1 MKKTIILLV
10 LIFNSLSY
18 SVYTGFGYI
27 TEPKFTNPDKWSDF
41 KTMHKVTDDISLLM
55 SYEEFKKVVP
65 QKEYYRDNDGVDDT
79 VFYYEKV
86 KDPFGNYARASF
98 YFGKNMLMSSIFEYD
113 TTVKEHK
120 KMDAEIRKLYSK
132 RKGYTKLQNAYASAT
147 FLYNSGTLMYIKFVP
162 DNNNYSSNTGKTLI
176 HIQVSSALNIAKY
189 LQEIQMLNRI
199 GD

>member
-1 MKKTIILLV
+1 MKKTIILSV

-18 SVYTGFGYI
+18 SAYTGFGYI

-65 QKEYYRDNDGVDDT
+65 QKEYYRDNDGVGDT
-79 VFYYEKV
+79 VFYYEEV

>member
-1 MKKTIILLV
+1 MKKTIILSV

-18 SVYTGFGYI
+18 SAYTGFGYI

-55 SYEEFKKVVP
+55 SYEEFKKVVS
-65 QKEYYRDNDGVDDT
+65 QEEYHRDNDGADDT

-162 DNNNYSSNTGKTLI
+162 DNNNYSSSTGKTLI

>member
-18 SVYTGFGYI
+18 SAYTGFGYI
-27 TEPKFTNPDKWSDF
+27 TEPKFTSPDKWSDF

-55 SYEEFKKVVP
+55 SYEEFKKVVS
-65 QKEYYRDNDGVDDT
+65 QEEYYRDNDGVDDT

-98 YFGKNMLMSSIFEYD
+98 YFAKNMLMSSIFEYD

-120 KMDAEIRKLYSK
+120 KMDSEIRKLYSK

>member
-1 MKKTIILLV
+1 MKKTIILSV

-18 SVYTGFGYI
+18 SAYTGFGYI

-41 KTMHKVTDDISLLM
+41 KTMYKVTDDISLLM

-86 KDPFGNYARASF
+86 KDPFGNYARGSF
-98 YFGKNMLMSSIFEYD
+98 YFAKNILMSSIFEYD

>member
-18 SVYTGFGYI
+18 SAYTEFGYI
-27 TEPKFTNPDKWSDF
+27 TEPKFTSSDKWSDF

-55 SYEEFKKVVP
+55 SYEEFKKVVS
-65 QKEYYRDNDGVDDT
+65 QEEYYRDNDGVDDT

-162 DNNNYSSNTGKTLI
+162 DNNNYSSSTGKTLI
-176 HIQVSSALNIAKY
+176 HIQISSALNIAKY

>member
-1 MKKTIILLV
+1 MKKTIILSV

-18 SVYTGFGYI
+18 SAYTGFGYI

-98 YFGKNMLMSSIFEYD
+98 YFAKNILMSSIFEYD

-162 DNNNYSSNTGKTLI
+162 DNNNYSSNNGKTLI

>member
-1 MKKTIILLV
+1 MKKTIILSV

-18 SVYTGFGYI
+18 SAYTGFGYI

-86 KDPFGNYARASF
+86 KDPFGNYARGSF
-98 YFGKNMLMSSIFEYD
+98 YFAKNILMSSNFEYD

-189 LQEIQMLNRI
+189 LKEIQMLNRI

>member
-18 SVYTGFGYI
+18 SAYTEFGYI
-27 TEPKFTNPDKWSDF
+27 TEPKFTSPDKWSDF